1 MHRFACKRKLICIG
15 RAAYINLPKLARL
28 ELNLCMNDEVLIEL
42 DTKRKLVIIRAVEP
56 RAAMP
61 FRPLEQIDML
71 SQQRAGEVPPGA
83 EQPTTPAPIREKVP
97 A

>member
-1 MHRFACKRKLICIG
+1 MHRFACKRKLLSIG
-15 RAAYINLPKLARL
+15 RAAYINLPRLARL
-28 ELNLCMNDEVLIEL
+28 ELNLCTGDEVLVEL
-42 DTKRKLVIIRAVEP
+42 DTRRKLVIIRAAEP

-71 SQQRAGEVPPGA
+71 SQERAGEIPPGA
-83 EQPTTPAPIREKVP
+83 QQESTPAPIATKIP